1 MPILTITT
9 DWGLRDHY
17 LAAFKGEL
25 FSLIPTLQLIDVS
38 HEIEKFNTM
47 QAAFII
53 QNFYH
58 KFPEGTMHFIG
69 LSSNENCNSE
79 SPFLIVRSKG
89 QYLIGQD
96 NGIFTLILGNENKEI
111 VRLPFNGK
119 ANRNE
124 SYNCLLDTLKKLADG
139 KNFETLGTVETTIEE
154 SYFALPTIDN
164 KVIRGTIIYVDSF
177 GNAVVNIKK
186 ELFEQI
192 RKDRKF
198 IIHMRKSIY
207 NVTKISNSY
216 EDVEVGEMLALFN
229 QDGYLE
235 IALNKE
241 SASKLLGLRIMEP
254 IRIEFDDNQAG

>member
-25 FSLIPTLQLIDVS
+25 LSLIPSLNLIDVS

-58 KFPEGTMHFIG
+58 KFPEGTIHFIG
-69 LSSNENCNSE
+69 VSSNENCISE
-79 SPFLIVRSKG
+79 CPFLIVRARG

-96 NGIFTLILGNENKEI
+96 NGIFTLILGNDSKEI
-111 VRLPFNGK
+111 VRLPFSGN
-119 ANRNE
+119 ADRNE
-124 SYNCLLDTLKKLADG
+124 SYNCLLDTLKKLAEG
-139 KNFETLGTVETTIEE
+139 INFETLGTTELKIEE
-154 SYFALPTIDN
+154 SYFAQPTIDS
-164 KVIRGTIIYVDSF
+164 KVIRGTVMYVDSF
-177 GNAVVNIKK
+177 GNAIVNIKK
-186 ELFEQI
+186 DLFDQI

-198 IIHMRKSIY
+198 IIHLRKSIY
-207 NVTKISNSY
+207 DVSKISNSY

-254 IRIEFDDNQAG
+254 IRIEFDDNQSS